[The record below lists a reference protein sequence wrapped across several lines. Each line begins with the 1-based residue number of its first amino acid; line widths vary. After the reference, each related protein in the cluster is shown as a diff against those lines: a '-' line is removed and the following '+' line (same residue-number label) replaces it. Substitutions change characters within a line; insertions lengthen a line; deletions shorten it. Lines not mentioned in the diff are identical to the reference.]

1 MRCTM
6 QGSGFLNLL
15 KAEEVVS
22 SSEVKY
28 NYADFIQMRD
38 LIVVFC
44 FLDLSEFAGEV
55 SQSLT
60 TYW

>member
-1 MRCTM
+1 M

-15 KAEEVVS
+15 KAEEVIS

-44 FLDLSEFAGEV
+44 FLDLSEFSGEV

>member
-1 MRCTM
+1 M

-15 KAEEVVS
+15 KAEEVIS

-28 NYADFIQMRD
+28 NYADFIQRD

-44 FLDLSEFAGEV
+44 FLDLSEFSGEV